1 MTKSHEAQRAEIAR
15 KTAEF
20 LENGKEIES
29 VPVEATGD
37 RTLIAI
43 MTGQKRGPQGIS
55 YRKDRHDA

>member
-1 MTKSHEAQRAEIAR
+1 MTKSHERERAEIAR

-20 LENGKEIES
+20 LAKGGEVQDI
-29 VPVEATGD
+29 PVEATGD